1 MKLFP
6 ATANPRALEEI
17 ASRVYESPTLRE
29 DREEAAAEYRAG
41 RAAQFAEDAFEE
53 CTDLDVHKW
62 HAKDEQRD
70 DVLSL
75 AIACIQQ
82 DDDLRRDALKELLSR
97 YIDEQSNTYM
107 DAVLRE
113 EERDREDAE
122 YSRWEARHAR

>member
-6 ATANPRALEEI
+6 ASASPGALEEI
-17 ASRVYESPTLRE
+17 AARVYESPTFRE
-29 DREEAAAEYRAG
+29 IREEQAEEYRAG

-62 HAKDEQRD
+62 LAKDEQRD
-70 DVLSL
+70 DVLTL

-82 DDDLRRDALKELLSR
+82 DDDLRRDTLRELLAR
-97 YIDEQSNTYM
+97 YIDECSNTYM

-122 YSRWEARHAR
+122 CSQWEARR

>member
-6 ATANPRALEEI
+6 ASASPRALEEI
-17 ASRVYESPTLRE
+17 AARVYESPTFRE
-29 DREEAAAEYRAG
+29 IREEQAEEYRAG

-62 HAKDEQRD
+62 LAKDEQRD

-107 DAVLRE
+107 DAVRRE
-113 EERDREDAE
+113 EERDAEDAM
-122 YSRWEARHAR
+122 EARR